1 MQEWQQGADGD
12 AAPLC
17 GHRGRLAEA
26 SRDLALCALS
36 AGTLRSF
43 SAAPP
48 VLLELINLIKGSK
61 DSLAIGG
68 AGYDAAASVRL
79 LHAVVRRYCV
89 RKEWNVGA
97 YGSPINQEDMLGTL
111 ASFSPCVIIGMEKI
125 GLTFTP
131 AEQDAYCARWRYVG
145 YLLGLT
151 PEALALIS
159 NYNSARYV
167 GEVIALRQL
176 APDEDSTRLTTM
188 SLEAVESHYP
198 VLSKLPKPMKSVL
211 TCTLTPQCEL
221 LTQACAV
228 WCRWLLGNEL
238 ADAMEVP
245 KPTWVTLVWW
255 AFVRAMMKI
264 GFLASRNFPFLRPIW
279 KALNVRSPQCASIQQ
294 CIHNFVQCF
303 HASRTSRVEFGGRRR
318 IPIAFKTA

>member
-1 MQEWQQGADGD
+1 M
-12 AAPLC
+12 
-17 GHRGRLAEA
+17 
-26 SRDLALCALS
+26 SS
-36 AGTLRSF
+36 ART
-43 SAAPP
+43 PI
-48 VLLELINLIKGSK
+48 ELINLIKGSK

-89 RKEWNVGA
+89 RKEWNVAA

-198 VLSKLPKPMKSVL
+198 VLSKLPKNVL
-211 TCTLTPQCEL
+211 TCTRSPSTAACSP
-221 LTQACAV
+221 CAV
-228 WCRWLLGNEL
+228 WCRWFLGNEL

-245 KPTWVTLVWW
+245 KPSWVTLLWW

-264 GFLASRNFPFLRPIW
+264 GFFVSRNFPFLRPIW
-279 KALNVRSPQCASIQQ
+279 KALNVRSPQNTNIQL
-294 CIHNFVQCF
+294 CIHEFPLVLPRI
-303 HASRTSRVEFGGRRR
+303 ADIARRVRRSEAHTHRLQDRVRRR
-318 IPIAFKTA
+318 SDLLSSVLVPAREGARPSMATRPNFRTASGCANNRIKN